1 MSLMLSVAVFRL
13 FTKMLV
19 EGETLAVL
27 RCKVIQFRATGKVF
41 LKIFYADLSG
51 GTCWLSTQIFC
62 VGAYFMDCKY

>member
-1 MSLMLSVAVFRL
+1 MI
-13 FTKMLV
+13 V

-41 LKIFYADLSG
+41 LKIFYVDLSV